1 MQTHLALW
9 STGNRTRLFIPAL
22 FAHAYRNQKSHPFPG
37 ARPVV
42 FPAQGHK
49 ERGREEYRKLCDA
62 DCVVV
67 SFGKS
72 GRTWV
77 RVLLSRFYQVRHGL
91 AERHLIGFDNL
102 HRKNAGIPKLF
113 FTHDNYLKDYTKN
126 RASKADYYQQ
136 KVILLVRDPIDV
148 AVSQFFQWKYRMR
161 PGKKRLNKYPSHG
174 ADMPIYDFVM
184 DPDAGLPKIIEFM
197 NLWAREKP
205 HIKQLVEVYEK
216 YGDPVITA
224 QLTDDEGT
232 KKYGIIEG
240 TEIEPGIY
248 QVKSII
254 EKPGPKKTKSRIAT
268 FGGYIFTPDI
278 FKMLEK
284 TPKGKDDELWLVD
297 AIAKLMKK
305 RPVYAKIIDGQLYDP
320 GSKLGW
326 LKANVEFALNDKEV
340 KVEFKKFLKTK
351 IKNPSWSLC
360 KKILKQKLVFYCW

>member
-1 MQTHLALW
+1 MKIRKVVIPVAGL
-9 STGNRTRLFIPAL
+9 GTRFL
-22 FAHAYRNQKSHPFPG
+22 
-37 ARPVV
+37 PVTK
-42 FPAQGHK
+42 AQPK
-49 ERGREEYRKLCDA
+49 EMLPIVDKPIIQYIVEEA
-62 DCVVV
+62 
-67 SFGKS
+67 
-72 GRTWV
+72 V
-77 RVLLSRFYQVRHGL
+77 R
-91 AERHLIGFDNL
+91 
-102 HRKNAGIPKLF
+102 AGI
-113 FTHDNYLKDYTKN
+113 TD
-126 RASKADYYQQ
+126 
-136 KVILLVRDPIDV
+136 VILVTGSGKQAIENHFDRNESLENFCL
-148 AVSQFFQWKYRMR
+148 QT
-161 PGKKRLNKYPSHG
+161 GKKQSCKLIREVAELATFIYIRQKGPYGNGTPVLNAKEVIGDEPFAVVWG
-174 ADMPIYDFVM
+174 DDIWLA
-184 DPDAGLPKIIEFM
+184 K
-197 NLWAREKP
+197 KP

-326 LKANVEFALNDKEV
+326 LKANVEFALKDKEV

-351 IKNPSWSLC
+351 IKNPS
-360 KKILKQKLVFYCW
+360 